1 MPGELRPLEGTLV
14 LDLTRMLPGAVL
26 ARQLLDLGARVV
38 KVEDPAGGDLF
49 RHAPPL
55 GEDGIG
61 VGFSMCYRGAESI
74 ALDLRDSA
82 DAASVARLARRA
94 DVLLESFRTGRMESW
109 GLGPEHLTASNPRLV
124 YCSLSATGR
133 TGPEAD
139 GVAHDL
145 NATARTGGLAAMDS
159 RGLPLLQLADVGT
172 ALLACSAV
180 LAALL
185 HREHTGEGAVLD
197 QPLVTGPL
205 PFVSWLIAEAA
216 SGGTGT
222 IGMLLSGTCPHY
234 RTYRCKDDLP
244 LAVATLEPRFWHGLL
259 EMLKLPELEDS
270 GYDPGEAGLAAA
282 SRIQEVLAT
291 QTRAFWI
298 EEARRRGLPLSPVAT
313 PGEAADDPLWAA
325 LRLTE
330 RPGVSPSRWF
340 LPPLGGLRVG
350 RVPEPGEHTEM
361 VLAELAREE

>member
-1 MPGELRPLEGTLV
+1 MPGELRPLEGTTV

-26 ARQLLDLGARVV
+26 ARQLLDLGARVI

-55 GEDGIG
+55 ADGIG

-74 ALDLRDSA
+74 ALNLRESA
-82 DAASVARLARRA
+82 DAASLARLARRA

-109 GLGPEHLTASNPRLV
+109 GLGPHHLTAANPRLV

-145 NATARTGGLAAMDS
+145 NATARTGGLTAMDS

-180 LAALL
+180 LATLL
-185 HREHTGEGAVLD
+185 HRERTGHGAILD

-205 PFVSWLIAEAA
+205 PFVSWLMAEAA
-216 SGGTGT
+216 SGGAGT
-222 IGMLLSGTCPHY
+222 IGMLLSGACPHY
-234 RTYRCKDDLP
+234 NTYRCGDGLP
-244 LAVATLEPRFWHGLL
+244 LAVATLEPRFWHGFL
-259 EMLKLPELEDS
+259 EMLELPELEES
-270 GYDPGEAGLAAA
+270 GYDSGEAGLAAA
-282 SRIQEVLAT
+282 QRIQEVLAT
-291 QTRAFWI
+291 QPRGHWLQQSMS
-298 EEARRRGLPLSPVAT
+298 RGLPVSPVAT
-313 PGEAADDPLWAA
+313 SGEAANDPLWGA
-325 LRLTE
+325 LGLTE
-330 RPGVSPSRWF
+330 RPGVPPSRWF
-340 LPPLGGLRVG
+340 LPPLGGLAVG
-350 RVPEPGEHTEM
+350 RVPEPGEHTDA
-361 VLAELAREE
+361 VLEELGRDR